1 MAKKYN
7 SSKKQDGEQKTTA
20 LSNMYDKL
28 MAYAKVIEGSD
39 WKMGWASTQH
49 TWNGFPQ
56 NISGRQYTGGNSF
69 YLMMATMAN
78 NHTVPIYA
86 TFNQIQKMNQLH
98 YSIGLLNATMIIVLT
113 FLDVVLFH
121 ILLFDHF

>member
-7 SSKKQDGEQKTTA
+7 PKRQDGEQRPTA

-39 WKMGWASTQH
+39 WKMGWASTQRSRH
-49 TWNGFPQ
+49 GLPQ

-69 YLMMATMAN
+69 
-78 NHTVPIYA
+78 
-86 TFNQIQKMNQLH
+86 
-98 YSIGLLNATMIIVLT
+98 
-113 FLDVVLFH
+113 
-121 ILLFDHF
+121 